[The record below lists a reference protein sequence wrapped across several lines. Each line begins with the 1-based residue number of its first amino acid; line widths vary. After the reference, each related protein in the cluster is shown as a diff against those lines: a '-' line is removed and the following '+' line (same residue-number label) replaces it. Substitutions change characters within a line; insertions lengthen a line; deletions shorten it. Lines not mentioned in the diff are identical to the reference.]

1 MLEEFALVFLLD
13 GDAPV
18 LKYGRKLVSFLEEPI
33 DVVRWNSTIQV
44 RGHLANLPHILDGLL
59 HFIHIHTMSILFDK
73 RNRSLVEVVVSV
85 WRGHFCLKFQLH
97 FFGLLALFEAIWV
110 VDQSAVNVWDELFRF
125 ILYNVMSANLI
136 LNLILISEPGKQ
148 LGYHENFK
156 FFPCGHAS

>member
-1 MLEEFALVFLLD
+1 
-13 GDAPV
+13 
-18 LKYGRKLVSFLEEPI
+18 
-33 DVVRWNSTIQV
+33 
-44 RGHLANLPHILDGLL
+44 
-59 HFIHIHTMSILFDK
+59 MSILFDK